1 MRFLH
6 TGDWHV
12 GKTLRGKSR
21 LDEQQQVMT
30 EILDIAVRERV
41 DCLLMAGDLFDS
53 VAPPADAE
61 RLVFDCF
68 AEIVKRGIDAV
79 VIGGNHDHPKKLAA
93 LRAVL
98 DPLKIRIRAEPQSAS
113 EGGIVEI
120 DRGGERARIAVLP
133 WVSERKLVAIADL
146 LKPEHEW
153 RRIYS
158 EDVATMA
165 SVLANG
171 FDNHTVNILMAHV
184 YAAGAATGLSERS
197 LHVTIPFAL
206 DASRFPS
213 SAQYVALGHIHKP
226 QRIMTSPARCEYSGS
241 TLQLDFGEQ
250 GQTKRVVL
258 IDCKAGGTAHVE
270 NIPLTMGRQLTEVA
284 GTLGELRASALL
296 WLNDLLR
303 VTLEVKTASPGL
315 ANEVRRLFPNA
326 VEIRIRAL
334 ETEPPP
340 PPEVGARIAPADH
353 FAQFYIAT
361 QQSQLPTELADAFG
375 RLYDEVNHA
384 SNAAGA

>member
-12 GKTLRGKSR
+12 GKTLRGRSR
-21 LDEQQQVMT
+21 LDEQHQVIN

-68 AEIVKRGIDAV
+68 AEIVKRGIDTV
-79 VIGGNHDHPKKLAA
+79 LIGGNHDHPKKLAA
-93 LRAVL
+93 LRALL
-98 DPLKIRIRAEPQSAS
+98 DPLKIRIRPEPETAAA
-113 EGGIVEI
+113 GGIVEI
-120 DRGGERARIAVLP
+120 DRNGERARVAVLP
-133 WVSERKLVAIADL
+133 WVSERKLVSISDL
-146 LKPEHEW
+146 MGPEGDW

-158 EDVATMA
+158 DDVTQMT
-165 SVLANG
+165 SVLAQG
-171 FDNHTVNILMAHV
+171 FSPETVNILMAHI
-184 YAAGAATGLSERS
+184 YAAGAQTGLSERS

-206 DASRFPS
+206 DAARFPA
-213 SAQYVALGHIHKP
+213 SAQYIALGHIHKP
-226 QRIMTSPARCEYSGS
+226 QRVMASPARCEYSGS

-258 IDCKAGGTAHVE
+258 VDCKAGGMAHVE
-270 NIPLTMGRQLTEVA
+270 NIPLTEGQLTEVA
-284 GTLGELRASALL
+284 GTLGELRSSALF
-296 WLNDLLR
+296 WMNDFLR

-334 ETEPPP
+334 ETEPPR
-340 PPEVGARIAPADH
+340 PPESGASLAPADH
-353 FAQFYIAT
+353 FAQFHAST
-361 QQSQLPTELADAFG
+361 QDSAAPGELMSAFA
-375 RLYDEVNHA
+375 RLYDEVIHVQE
-384 SNAAGA
+384 

>member
-12 GKTLRGKSR
+12 GKTLRGRSR
-21 LDEQQQVMT
+21 LDEQQQVIT
-30 EILDIAVRERV
+30 EILDIALRERV

-68 AEIVKRGIDAV
+68 AEIVKRGIDTV
-79 VIGGNHDHPKKLAA
+79 LIGGNHDHPKKLAA
-93 LRAVL
+93 LRALL
-98 DPLKIRIRAEPQSAS
+98 DPLKIRIRPEPESAAS
-113 EGGIVEI
+113 GGIVEI
-120 DRGGERARIAVLP
+120 DRNGERARVAVLP
-133 WVSERKLVAIADL
+133 WVSERKLVTIADL
-146 LKPEHEW
+146 MAPEDDW

-158 EDVATMA
+158 EDVACMA
-165 SVLANG
+165 SVLARG
-171 FDNHTVNILMAHV
+171 FSPETVNILMAHV
-184 YAAGAATGLSERS
+184 YAAGAQTGASERS

-206 DASRFPS
+206 DAARFPS
-213 SAQYVALGHIHKP
+213 AAQYIALGHIHKP
-226 QRIMTSPARCEYSGS
+226 QRVMASPAHCEYSGS

-258 IDCKAGGTAHVE
+258 IDCKAGAPAHVE
-270 NIPLTMGRQLTEVA
+270 TIPLTQGRQLTEVQ
-284 GTLGELRASALL
+284 GTLDELRSSALF
-296 WLNDLLR
+296 WMNDFLR
-303 VTLEVKTASPGL
+303 VTLEVKSASPGL
-315 ANEVRRLFPNA
+315 ANEVRKLFPNA

-340 PPEVGARIAPADH
+340 PPEAGAVIAPADH
-353 FAQFYIAT
+353 FAQFHRAT
-361 QQSQLPTELADAFG
+361 QESTAPVELMEAFA

-384 SNAAGA
+384 PEL

>member
-12 GKTLRGKSR
+12 GKTLRGRSR
-21 LDEQQQVMT
+21 LDEQQQVIT
-30 EILDIAVRERV
+30 EILDVAVRERV
-41 DCLLMAGDLFDS
+41 DCLLMAGDVFDS

-68 AEIVKRGIDAV
+68 AEIVKRGLDAV

-93 LRAVL
+93 LRALL
-98 DPLKIRIRAEPQSAS
+98 DPLRIRVRPEPESAAA
-113 EGGIVEI
+113 GGVVEVI
-120 DRGGERARIAVLP
+120 RGGEAARIAVLP
-133 WVSERKLVAIADL
+133 WVAERKLVGITEL
-146 LKPEHEW
+146 MGPEEDW

-158 EDVATMA
+158 EDVASMA
-165 SVLANG
+165 SVLARG
-171 FDNHTVNILMAHV
+171 FTRDTVNILMAHV
-184 YAAGAATGLSERS
+184 FAGGAKTGASERS

-206 DASRFPS
+206 DAARFPAA
-213 SAQYVALGHIHKP
+213 AQYIALGHIHKP
-226 QRIMTSPARCEYSGS
+226 QRVMASPARCEYSGS
-241 TLQLDFGEQ
+241 TLQLDFGEH

-258 IDCKAGGTAHVE
+258 VDCKAGGVAHVE
-270 NIPLTMGRQLTEVA
+270 NIPLTAGRQLTEVA
-284 GTLGELRASALL
+284 GTLGELRSGALF
-296 WLNDLLR
+296 WMNDFLR

-334 ETEPPP
+334 ETEPPLP
-340 PPEVGARIAPADH
+340 PDAGVVIAPADH
-353 FAQFYIAT
+353 FGQFYQAIEKAK
-361 QQSQLPTELADAFG
+361 PHEELMGAFE

-384 SNAAGA
+384 SDAAGA

>member
-12 GKTLRGKSR
+12 GKTLRGRSR

-30 EILDIAVRERV
+30 EILDIALRERV

-93 LRAVL
+93 LRALL
-98 DPLKIRIRAEPQSAS
+98 DPLKIRIRAEPQSVS
-113 EGGIVEI
+113 DGGVVEI

-171 FDNHTVNILMAHV
+171 FDNHTINILMAHV

-197 LHVTIPFAL
+197 LHVTLPFAL
-206 DASRFPS
+206 DALRFPS

-226 QRIMTSPARCEYSGS
+226 QRILTSPARCEYSGS

-258 IDCKAGGTAHVE
+258 IDCKAGGKAHVE

-296 WLNDLLR
+296 WFNDLLR

-340 PPEVGARIAPADH
+340 PPEAGARIAPADH
-353 FAQFYIAT
+353 FAQFYRAT
-361 QQSQLPTELADAFG
+361 QQSQLPAELVDAFG

-384 SNAAGA
+384 PDAAGA

>member
-12 GKTLRGKSR
+12 GKTLRGRSR
-21 LDEQQQVMT
+21 LDEQEQVIA

-68 AEIVKRGIDAV
+68 AEIVKRGLDAV

-93 LRAVL
+93 LRALL
-98 DPLKIRIRAEPQSAS
+98 DPLRIRVRPEPEHAS
-113 EGGIVEI
+113 QGGIIEI
-120 DRGGERARIAVLP
+120 DRHGERARIAVLP
-133 WVSERKLVAIADL
+133 WVSERKLVSIADL
-146 LKPEHEW
+146 MAPEHEW

-158 EDVATMA
+158 DDVSSMA
-165 SVLANG
+165 SVLARG
-171 FDNHTVNILMAHV
+171 FEADTVNVLMAHI
-184 YAAGAATGLSERS
+184 YAAGAQTGASERS

-206 DASRFPS
+206 DASRFPAG
-213 SAQYVALGHIHKP
+213 AQYIALGHIHKP
-226 QRIMTSPARCEYSGS
+226 QRVTASPARCEYSGS

-258 IDCKAGGTAHVE
+258 VDCKAGELAHVE
-270 NIPLTMGRQLTEVA
+270 NIPLTRGRQLTEVA
-284 GTLGELRASALL
+284 GTLGELRRSALF
-296 WLNDLLR
+296 WLNDFLR

-340 PPEVGARIAPADH
+340 PPDAGAMVVPAEH
-353 FAQFYIAT
+353 FAQFYHAA
-361 QQSQLPTELADAFG
+361 QDSPAPLELMGAFA

-384 SNAAGA
+384 ADAAGA

>member
-1 MRFLH
+1 
-6 TGDWHV
+6 
-12 GKTLRGKSR
+12 
-21 LDEQQQVMT
+21 LDEQEQVIT

-68 AEIVKRGIDAV
+68 AEIVKRGLDAV

-93 LRAVL
+93 LRALL
-98 DPLKIRIRAEPQSAS
+98 DPLRIRVRPEPEHAS
-113 EGGIVEI
+113 QGGIVTV
-120 DRGGERARIAVLP
+120 DRGGERAQIAVLP
-133 WVSERKLVAIADL
+133 WVSERKLVTISNL
-146 LKPEHEW
+146 MSPEGEW

-158 EDVATMA
+158 EDVAAMA
-165 SVLANG
+165 SVLARG
-171 FDNHTVNILMAHV
+171 FSPDAIHLLMGHV
-184 YAAGAATGLSERS
+184 YAAGSQTGASERS

-206 DASRFPS
+206 DAALFPK
-213 SAQYVALGHIHKP
+213 SAQYIALGHIHKP
-226 QRIMTSPARCEYSGS
+226 QRVMASPSRCEYSGS

-270 NIPLTMGRQLTEVA
+270 NIPLTRGRQLTEVA
-284 GTLGELRASALL
+284 GTLGELRSSALF
-296 WLNDLLR
+296 WLNDFLR

-340 PPEVGARIAPADH
+340 PPDTPSALAPAEH
-353 FAQFYIAT
+353 FAQFYKA
-361 QQSQLPTELADAFG
+361 SHESRAPEELMGAFA

-384 SNAAGA
+384 SDAAGD

>member
-6 TGDWHV
+6 TADWHV
-12 GKTLRGKSR
+12 GKTLRGRSR
-21 LDEQQQVMT
+21 LDEQQQVIT
-30 EILDIAVRERV
+30 EILDVATRERV
-41 DCLLMAGDLFDS
+41 DCLLLAGDLFDS

-68 AEIVKRGIDAV
+68 AEIVERGIDAV

-93 LRAVL
+93 LRALL
-98 DPLKIRIRAEPQSAS
+98 DPLKIRVRPEPETAAQ
-113 EGGIVEI
+113 GGIVQF
-120 DRGGERARIAVLP
+120 DRNGERAHVAVLP
-133 WVSERKLVAIADL
+133 WVSERKLVTIADL
-146 LKPEHEW
+146 MSPEHEW

-165 SVLANG
+165 TVLAQG
-171 FDNHTVNILMAHV
+171 FTPDTVNILMAHV
-184 YAAGAATGLSERS
+184 YASGAQTGLSERS

-213 SAQYVALGHIHKP
+213 SAQYIALGHIHKP
-226 QRIMTSPARCEYSGS
+226 QRIMASPARCEYSGS

-250 GQTKRVVL
+250 GQPKRVVL
-258 IDCKAGGTAHVE
+258 IDAKAGTRAHVE
-270 NIPLTMGRQLTEVA
+270 NIPLTQGRQLTEVQ

-296 WLNDLLR
+296 WMNDLLR
-303 VTLEVKTASPGL
+303 VTLEVKSASPGL
-315 ANEVRRLFPNA
+315 ANEVRKLFPNA

-334 ETEPPP
+334 EMEPPP
-340 PPEVGARIAPADH
+340 PPEVGAVIAPADH
-353 FAQFYIAT
+353 FAQFHAAT
-361 QQSQLPTELADAFG
+361 QLTAPPPELMHAFA

-384 SNAAGA
+384 SDAAGA

>member
-12 GKTLRGKSR
+12 GKTLRGRSR
-21 LDEQQQVMT
+21 LDEQQQVIS

-93 LRAVL
+93 LRALL
-98 DPLKIRIRAEPQSAS
+98 DPLRIRIRPEPEHAGD
-113 EGGIVEI
+113 GGIVEI

-133 WVSERKLVAIADL
+133 WVSERKLVTISDL
-146 LKPEHEW
+146 MGPEHDW

-158 EDVATMA
+158 DDVASMG
-165 SVLANG
+165 SVLARG
-171 FDNHTVNILMAHV
+171 FQADTVNILMAHV
-184 YAAGAATGLSERS
+184 FASGAQTGLSERS

-206 DASRFPS
+206 DAARFPA
-213 SAQYVALGHIHKP
+213 SAQYIALGHIHKP
-226 QRIMTSPARCEYSGS
+226 QRVMASPARCEYSGS

-258 IDCKAGGTAHVE
+258 IDCKAGQTAHVE

-284 GTLGELRASALL
+284 GTLGELRSSALF
-296 WLNDLLR
+296 WLNDFLR

-340 PPEVGARIAPADH
+340 PPEAGSLIAPADH
-353 FAQFYIAT
+353 FAQFYNAT
-361 QQSQLPTELADAFG
+361 QGSKTPKELVDAFG
-375 RLYDEVNHA
+375 LLYDEVMHA
-384 SNAAGA
+384 PDAAGA

>member
-12 GKTLRGKSR
+12 GKTLRGRSR

-30 EILDIAVRERV
+30 EILDLAVRERV

-68 AEIVKRGIDAV
+68 AEIVKRGIDTV
-79 VIGGNHDHPKKLAA
+79 LIGGNHDHPKKLAA
-93 LRAVL
+93 LRALL
-98 DPLKIRIRAEPQSAS
+98 DPLKIRIRPEPEHAAS
-113 EGGIVEI
+113 GGIVEI
-120 DRGGERARIAVLP
+120 DRNGERARVAVLP
-133 WVSERKLVAIADL
+133 WVSERKLVTIADL
-146 LKPEHEW
+146 MAPEDDW

-158 EDVATMA
+158 HDVASMA
-165 SVLANG
+165 SVLARR
-171 FDNHTVNILMAHV
+171 FSPETVNILMAHV
-184 YAAGAATGLSERS
+184 YAAGAQTGTSERS

-206 DASRFPS
+206 DAARFPS
-213 SAQYVALGHIHKP
+213 AAQYIALGHIHKP
-226 QRIMTSPARCEYSGS
+226 QRVTASPAHCEYSGS

-258 IDCKAGGTAHVE
+258 IDCKAGTPAHVE
-270 NIPLTMGRQLTEVA
+270 NIPLTQGRQLTEVQ
-284 GTLGELRASALL
+284 GTLVELRSSALF
-296 WLNDLLR
+296 WMNDFLR
-303 VTLEVKTASPGL
+303 VTLEVKSASPGL
-315 ANEVRRLFPNA
+315 ANEVRKLFPNA

-340 PPEVGARIAPADH
+340 PPEAGAVIAPGDH
-353 FAQFYIAT
+353 FAQFHRAT
-361 QQSQLPTELADAFG
+361 QESSAPVELMDAFA

-384 SNAAGA
+384 PEV

>member
-12 GKTLRGKSR
+12 GKTLRGRAR
-21 LDEQQQVMT
+21 LDEQQLVIT

-68 AEIVKRGIDAV
+68 AEIVKRGIDTV
-79 VIGGNHDHPKKLAA
+79 LIGGNHDHPKKLAA
-93 LRAVL
+93 LRALL
-98 DPLKIRIRAEPQSAS
+98 DPLKIRIRPEPESAAS
-113 EGGIVEI
+113 GGIVEI
-120 DRGGERARIAVLP
+120 DRNGERARIAVLP
-133 WVSERKLVAIADL
+133 WVQERKLVTISDL
-146 LKPEHEW
+146 MGPEGEW

-165 SVLANG
+165 SVLARS
-171 FDNHTVNILMAHV
+171 FAPDTVNILMAHI
-184 YAAGAATGLSERS
+184 YAAGSQTGSSERS
-197 LHVTIPFAL
+197 LHITIPFAL
-206 DASRFPS
+206 DAARFPA
-213 SAQYVALGHIHKP
+213 SAQYIALGHIHKP
-226 QRIMTSPARCEYSGS
+226 QRLMASPARCEYSGS

-258 IDCKAGGTAHVE
+258 VDCKAGDAAHVE
-270 NIPLTMGRQLTEVA
+270 NIPLTQGRQLTEVA
-284 GTLGELRASALL
+284 GTLGELRSAALF
-296 WLNDLLR
+296 WMNDFLR

-315 ANEVRRLFPNA
+315 ANEVRKLFPNA

-334 ETEPPP
+334 ETEPPR
-340 PPEVGARIAPADH
+340 PPEAGAAIAPADH
-353 FAQFYIAT
+353 FAQFHSAT
-361 QQSQLPTELADAFG
+361 QDSALPPELMDAFAL
-375 RLYDEVNHA
+375 LYDEVNHA
-384 SNAAGA
+384 PAL

>member
-12 GKTLRGKSR
+12 GKTLRGRSR
-21 LDEQQQVMT
+21 LDEQQQVIT
-30 EILDIAVRERV
+30 EILDVAVRERV
-41 DCLLMAGDLFDS
+41 DCLLIAGDVFDS

-68 AEIVKRGIDAV
+68 AEIVGRGFDAV

-93 LRAVL
+93 LRALL
-98 DPLKIRIRAEPQSAS
+98 DPLRIRVRPEPESAS
-113 EGGIVEI
+113 EGGVVEVA
-120 DRGGERARIAVLP
+120 RNGELARIAVLP
-133 WVSERKLVAIADL
+133 WVSERKLVGITELMA
-146 LKPEHEW
+146 PEEEW

-158 EDVATMA
+158 HDVASMA
-165 SVLANG
+165 GVLARA
-171 FDNHTVNILMAHV
+171 FSPETVNILMAHV
-184 YAAGAATGLSERS
+184 FASGAQTGASERS

-206 DASRFPS
+206 DASRFPA
-213 SAQYVALGHIHKP
+213 SAQYIALGHIHKP
-226 QRIMTSPARCEYSGS
+226 QRIMASPARCEYSGS

-258 IDCKAGGTAHVE
+258 IDAKAGGPTHVE
-270 NIPLTMGRQLTEVA
+270 NVPLSGGRQLTEVT
-284 GTLGELRASALL
+284 GTLGELRSGALF
-296 WLNDLLR
+296 WMNDFLR

-340 PPEVGARIAPADH
+340 PPDAGTAIAPADH
-353 FAQFYIAT
+353 FAQFYHAIEK
-361 QQSQLPTELADAFG
+361 SRPPEELMGAFG

-384 SNAAGA
+384 SDAAGA